1 MKYPCDVIRDLLPLY
16 VDEVCSTE
24 SRKMVEDHMTQC
36 QECKAYMDSMSCDRS
51 QADTEIRLDPS
62 IEKRKAASLQSIR
75 KKLLR
80 KQILTALITLV
91 NIVCIGAAVVGG
103 LKSAERIVVYKDN
116 LSVSM
121 VDGNLIGRLY
131 GSSYT
136 ALKIKN
142 ISVDSGNSSNYI
154 FYKLSD
160 TVWDDISTDD
170 GMMTEYMICPKDKNA
185 DMIDRVYYYTGDF
198 SELENMDDE
207 QLQAVLQNA
216 VLLWE
221 KEP

>member
-36 QECKAYMDSMSCDRS
+36 PECKAYMDSMSCDGS
-51 QADTEIRLDPS
+51 QADAEIRLDPS
-62 IEKRKAASLQSIR
+62 IEKQKAASLRGIR

-91 NIVCIGAAVVGG
+91 SIVCIGAAVVGG
-103 LKSAERIVVYKDN
+103 LKSAERIVVYEDN

-160 TVWDDISTDD
+160 TVWDDISTGE

-185 DMIDRVYYYTGDF
+185 NMINRVYYYTGDF
-198 SELENMDDE
+198 SELENMDE
-207 QLQAVLQNA
+207 AQLQAVLQNS
-216 VLLWE
+216 VLLWK